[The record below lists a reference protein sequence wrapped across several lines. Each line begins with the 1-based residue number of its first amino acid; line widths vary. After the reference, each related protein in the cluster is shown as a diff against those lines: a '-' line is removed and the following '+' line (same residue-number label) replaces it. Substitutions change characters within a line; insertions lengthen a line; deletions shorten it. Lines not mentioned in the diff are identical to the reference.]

1 MGSRIIGVGI
11 TGTTLTELER
21 RILRE
26 TPPYAVVLFGRNVES
41 ADQLREL
48 VADCKAQ
55 SSTPPLILI
64 DEEGGRV
71 DRLRNL
77 VPGLPSAE
85 SFLEGEETAR
95 LTDQFGRIVGQ
106 ALRYFDIEVNLAPVV
121 DIQREL
127 ITKGLERRCFGEDA
141 ETVIELAGRFV
152 RGQHA
157 TGTAACLKH
166 FPGISRGS
174 GDPHYGSTVVDISL
188 EEMKREDLRPYME
201 LGNLANAVMIG
212 HATYPQIEDPRLP
225 ASLSHTISTDILRDV
240 VGFEGIAF
248 SDDME
253 MHAVSDLG
261 TYEEITDR
269 ALLAG
274 NDVILF
280 CSHIERVP
288 DLMGHME
295 RRADAD
301 PSFAPRLAEASR
313 RAEDYLRFVEKLRAD
328 HPPEIHSFPELK
340 DAVADFVSTFEKA
353 GGEVRTAR
361 SLPRGFSDRRRYPR
375 FRDDGEVD
383 DRRNEEEEKAKAGK
397 GRSGR
402 EEWT

>member
-11 TGTTLTELER
+11 TGTKLTGMEK

-26 TPPYAVVLFGRNVES
+26 TPPYAVVLFGRNVASEE
-41 ADQLREL
+41 QLRDL
-48 VADCKAQ
+48 VAECKAQ
-55 SSTPPLILI
+55 SSHPPLILI

-77 VPGLPSAE
+77 IPGLPSAE
-85 SFLEGEETAR
+85 SFLEGERTRGMVEW
-95 LTDQFGRIVGQ
+95 FGRVIGH

-121 DIQREL
+121 DVMRDPS
-127 ITKGLERRCFGEDA
+127 TRGLERRCFGPDA
-141 ETVIELAGRFV
+141 ETVIQLAGGFI
-152 RGQHA
+152 RGHHA
-157 TGTAACLKH
+157 TGSASCLKH

-174 GDPHYGSTVVDISL
+174 GDPHYGSTLVDISL
-188 EEMKREDLRPYME
+188 EELEAEDLRPYVA
-201 LGNLANAVMIG
+201 LGDLSGAVMIG

-225 ASLSHTISTDILRDV
+225 ASLSRRISTEILRDV
-240 VGFEGIAF
+240 VGFRGIAF

-261 TYEEITDR
+261 SYEEITDR

-288 DLMGHME
+288 ELMEHME
-295 RRADAD
+295 KRAAGD
-301 PSFAPRLAEASR
+301 PEFGPRLAEAGR
-313 RAEDYLRFVEKLRAD
+313 RAEEYLRFVQRLRQENPAQ
-328 HPPEIHSFPELK
+328 ITTFAELR
-340 DAVADFVSTFEKA
+340 DAVGEFVAEFETA
-353 GGEVRTAR
+353 GGEVRTVRA
-361 SLPRGFSDRRRYPR
+361 LPRGFADRRRYPR
-375 FRDDGEVD
+375 YREDGAKA
-383 DRRNEEEEKAKAGK
+383 DRREEEEKKGK